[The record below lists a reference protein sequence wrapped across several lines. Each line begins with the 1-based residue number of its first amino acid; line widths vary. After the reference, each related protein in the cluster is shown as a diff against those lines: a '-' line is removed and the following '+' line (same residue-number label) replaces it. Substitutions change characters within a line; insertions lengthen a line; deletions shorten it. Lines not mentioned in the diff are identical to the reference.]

1 MKNTNQL
8 GLWMDDS
15 VAYLMQ
21 FTTKPFEIQTIVSE
35 FLLEEKKST
44 LFKNKELLSS
54 FKEITLN
61 KHFNKIGKEILKYE
75 KIILFGP
82 SEMKFNFFDFLSE
95 DERFLKLKI
104 EIKDADKMNVN
115 QQHDFINE
123 YFGKD

>member
-1 MKNTNQL
+1 MKNTNEL
-8 GLWMDDS
+8 GIWMDYS
-15 VAYLMQ
+15 VAYIIE
-21 FTTKPFEIQTIVSE
+21 FSTKPFKLHKIVSE
-35 FLLEEKKST
+35 FIVESESLRNTKKSI
-44 LFKNKELLSS
+44 LP
-54 FKEITLN
+54 
-61 KHFNKIGKEILKYE
+61 KHYNKIGKEILKYE

-82 SEMKFNFFDFLSE
+82 SEAKFNFFDFLSE